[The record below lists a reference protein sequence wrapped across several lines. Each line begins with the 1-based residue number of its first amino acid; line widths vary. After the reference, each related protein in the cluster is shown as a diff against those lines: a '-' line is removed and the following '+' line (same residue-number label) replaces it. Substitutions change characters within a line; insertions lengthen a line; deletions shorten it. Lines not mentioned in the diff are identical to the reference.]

1 MSKSTPQF
9 GSAPTRRL
17 RPWRARLVMRRARV
31 QWQLALVV
39 TAIAVL
45 ACTLI
50 SSLGLLVS
58 ATELGAV
65 RGALTSAT
73 VEQTEIRVGLTRPD
87 GPVSE
92 NRVSVEDAFAPVLGD
107 AAASTSLATA
117 ESELYS
123 IPVPYVADPL
133 VYLGELDD
141 IEKNTTLVA
150 GTWPTSGFEVALPQV
165 GADVLGLAVGDTLTA
180 YGTTPDQ
187 PDIEVTV
194 TGTYD
199 IADPDTS
206 FWGGDILDGAGHDPR
221 FPVPGS
227 AGALQT
233 DAIGPLVVADGTL
246 DTAAIALQRLTLRL
260 EPDFSATTLDQL
272 APLQARLAAAP
283 DTAPAAIGDIADAV
297 DISSR
302 LTGLVD
308 TVTAAMSVT
317 RSTVVVVSLLLF
329 VLAVAALGQAAR
341 LLTEAR
347 VAERHLMRA
356 RGASARQVL
365 ALAAVEALII
375 AALAAA
381 VSPVLARLVYLII
394 AQQPAMVAAG
404 MADDPGIPPLVWA
417 VAAVIGALFWV
428 VLIAPLLGREA
439 SFHEGE
445 QGKGRQRRF
454 SGLQRSGIDVAVL
467 VLAGVAYWQLVTYQ
481 GPSSGSTL
489 GIDPVL
495 VAGPALVLLAG
506 SFLAVRLVPAASVF
520 TEQLAERGRGA
531 VVSLAA
537 WEIGRRAQR
546 ATAAILLLTLALAVG
561 TFSYSFLASWRQ
573 SQVDQA
579 TFAIGAPLRLTSES
593 ADVAVPQ
600 GAQPVLRS
608 EGLVAGPDEDISY
621 FSSPNGEPAAIVG
634 LTADARE
641 LLRRDRLATEGGSVI
656 ADSLSSAPPPEAQI
670 LLPDDTAGLAATVR
684 VTSAEELAGIVVR
697 LRFLVENEAGHQTTV
712 DMGVVPLD
720 GDEYHVRGD
729 VAESLAGNGLRIV
742 GFQAVV
748 TANDPTRD
756 GENPRTKAELLI
768 RDLTSVGT
776 PDENAPPGA
785 YPSKPVTVD
794 PESQWRASGYGNGS
808 AEHATA
814 FARDGW
820 QLGLGFTLPL
830 SIASEAVNY
839 AEFGWPQ
846 VAEIP
851 AVLSQQL
858 ADTLDAK
865 VADRLTLIV
874 GTTAIGI
881 KVVAISPSAPGGG
894 TESVIDGSS
903 GLSDDAASTVF
914 VDEVQLARALYQAGL
929 AESAVR
935 EWWLDLE
942 PGELAQYL
950 PYLAVQYDGLT
961 PQSSEL
967 LGIAMQ
973 QDPLRVAIQGALW
986 LVILGAA
993 ALAAVG
999 FAVHSTGSLRSR
1011 AIEFAQLRAVGLSRR
1026 RLVAVIG
1033 IESLLI
1039 SVLGT
1044 AFGIGLGVM
1053 LAYLVGPLVGVSG
1066 TGSSPVPS
1074 VQVIIPA
1081 ADIALLA
1088 VELAI
1093 VLAAVVLI
1101 AARVQRVAE
1110 PASALRRG
1118 DER

>member
-1 MSKSTPQF
+1 
-9 GSAPTRRL
+9 
-17 RPWRARLVMRRARV
+17 LVVRRARV
-31 QWQLALVV
+31 QWQLVVVV

-50 SSLGLLVS
+50 SSLALLVA

-65 RGALTSAT
+65 RGALSSAT
-73 VEQTEIRVGLTRPD
+73 VEQTEIRVGLTRPE
-87 GPVSE
+87 GPLSE
-92 NRVSVEDAFAPVLGD
+92 NRATVENVFASVLGD
-107 AAASTSLATA
+107 AASVTALATA

-123 IPVPYVADPL
+123 LPLSGFADPL
-133 VYLGELDD
+133 VYLGELDS
-141 IEKNTTLVA
+141 IEQNTTLVEGA
-150 GTWPTSGFEVALPQV
+150 WPTGVNEVALPQQ
-165 GADVLGLAVGDTLTA
+165 GAAVLGLTVGDTVTA
-180 YGTTPDQ
+180 YGTTLDQ
-187 PDIEVTV
+187 PDIAITIS
-194 TGTYD
+194 GTYD
-199 IADPDTS
+199 ISDPTS
-206 FWGGDILDGAGHDPR
+206 AFWGGDIIAGAGYDPR
-221 FPVPGS
+221 FPVPGT

-233 DAIGPLVVADGTL
+233 DAVGPLVVADGTL
-246 DTAAIALQRLTLRL
+246 DTESVPVQRLTVRFV
-260 EPDFSATTLDQL
+260 PSFSATTADQL

-283 DTAPAAIGDIADAV
+283 ETSPAAIGDIADAV
-297 DISSR
+297 DVTSR
-302 LTGLVD
+302 LDGLVD
-308 TVTAAMSVT
+308 TVTAAMTVT

-329 VLAVAALGQAAR
+329 VLSVAALGQAAR

-365 ALAAVEALII
+365 ALAAVEALLI
-375 AALAAA
+375 AAFTAA
-381 VSPVLARLVYLII
+381 VSPLLARLVYLLV

-404 MADDPGIPPLVWA
+404 MAGDPGVPPIV
-417 VAAVIGALFWV
+417 VGVSAAIGGLFWV
-428 VLIAPLLGREA
+428 VLITPLLGREA

-454 SGLQRSGIDVAVL
+454 SGLQRSGVDVAVL

-489 GIDPVL
+489 GVDPVL

-506 SFLAVRLVPAASVF
+506 AFLAVRIVPAVSVF
-520 TEQLAERGRGA
+520 TERLAERGRGA

-561 TFSYSFLASWRQ
+561 TFSHSFLASWRQ
-573 SQVDQA
+573 SQIDQSA
-579 TFAIGAPLRLTSES
+579 FALGAPLRLTADT

-600 GAQPVLRS
+600 AAQPVLRS
-608 EGLVAGPDEDISY
+608 AGLVAGPDEDISY
-621 FSSPNGEPAAIVG
+621 FNTPNGEPAAIVG

-641 LLRRDRLATEGGSVI
+641 LLRRDRLGDEGGSVI
-656 ADSLSSAPPPEAQI
+656 ADSLSAAPDLTALVE
-670 LLPDDTAGLAATVR
+670 LPDDSAGIAASVR
-684 VTSAEELAGIVVR
+684 VTSATELSGIVVR
-697 LRFLVENEAGHQTTV
+697 LRFLIENAAGQQSTV

-720 GDEYHVRGD
+720 GEEHYVRGD
-729 VAESLAGNGLRIV
+729 VPEAQTRNGLRII

-748 TANDPTRD
+748 TAKDPTRD
-756 GENPRTKAELLI
+756 GENPRTRAELLI

-776 PDENAPPGA
+776 VDESTPPGA
-785 YPSKPVTVD
+785 YPGKPVAVD
-794 PESQWRASGYGNGS
+794 PEASWRASGYGNGS
-808 AEHATA
+808 AEHPSAYA
-814 FARDGW
+814 PDGW
-820 QLGLGFTLPL
+820 QLGLGFTIPL
-830 SIASEAVNY
+830 SIASEAVSY
-839 AEFGWPQ
+839 AGFGWMQ

-851 AVLSQQL
+851 AVLTRSL

-865 VADRLTLIV
+865 VADRLTLI
-874 GTTAIGI
+874 IGDAAVPI
-881 KVVAISPSAPGGG
+881 KVVAISASAPGGG
-894 TESVIDGSS
+894 SQSLIDGL
-903 GLSDDAASTVF
+903 GGISDDAASTVV
-914 VDEVQLARALYQAGL
+914 VDEVLLARALYQAGV

-935 EWWLDLE
+935 EWWLDLPE
-942 PGELAQYL
+942 GEAEQYL
-950 PYLAVQYDGLT
+950 PYLAVQYEGVT
-961 PQSSEL
+961 PQSAEL

-973 QDPLRVAIQGALW
+973 QDPLRVATQGSLW

-1044 AFGIGLGVM
+1044 VFGIGLGVL
-1053 LAYLVGPLVGVSG
+1053 LAYLVGPLVGVTGDG
-1066 TGSSPVPS
+1066 TPAVPA
-1074 VQVIIPA
+1074 VQVIVPS

-1088 VELAI
+1088 AELAI
-1093 VLAAVVLI
+1093 VLAAIVLI

>member
-1 MSKSTPQF
+1 MSTPHR

-17 RPWRARLVMRRARV
+17 RPWRARLVVRRARV

-50 SSLGLLVS
+50 SSLGLLVA

-65 RGALTSAT
+65 RGALESAT
-73 VEQTEIRVGLTRPD
+73 VDQTEIRVGLTRPE
-87 GPVSE
+87 GPMSS
-92 NRVSVEDAFAPVLGD
+92 NRESVENAFAPVLAD
-107 AAASTSLATA
+107 AATYSSFATA

-123 IPVPYVADPL
+123 IPVPDSADPL

-141 IEKNTTLVA
+141 IEQKTTLVA
-150 GTWPTSGFEVALPQV
+150 GAWPTGDYEVALPQR
-165 GADVLGLAVGDTLTA
+165 GADVLGLAVGDSLTA

-187 PDIEVTV
+187 PDIEIAV

-199 IADPDTS
+199 ITDPAAA
-206 FWGGDILDGAGHDPR
+206 FWGGDILSGAGHDPR

-233 DAIGPLVVADGTL
+233 DAIGPLVVASGTL
-246 DTAAIALQRLTLRL
+246 DAESVPVQRLTLRL
-260 EPDFSATTLDQL
+260 EPDFSATTVEQL

-283 DTAPAAIGDIADAV
+283 DTAPARIGDIADAV

-302 LTGLVD
+302 LDGLVD
-308 TVTAAMSVT
+308 TVTAAMTVT
-317 RSTVVVVSLLLF
+317 RSTIVVVSLLLF

-365 ALAAVEALII
+365 SLAAGEALLI
-375 AALAAA
+375 AALTA
-381 VSPVLARLVYLII
+381 VLSPLLARLVYLLV

-404 MADDPGIPPLVWA
+404 MAGDPGIPPIVWA
-417 VAAVIGALFWV
+417 VSVVIGVLFWV
-428 VLIAPLLGREA
+428 VLIAPLLGRES
-439 SFHEGE
+439 SFQEGE

-454 SGLQRSGIDVAVL
+454 SGLQRSGIDIAVL

-489 GIDPVL
+489 GVDPVL

-520 TEQLAERGRGA
+520 TERLAERGRGA
-531 VVSLAA
+531 VLSLAA

-573 SQVDQA
+573 SQIDQA
-579 TFAIGAPLRLTSES
+579 TFAIGAPLRLTADS

-600 GAQPVLRS
+600 AAQPVLRS
-608 EGLVAGPDEDISY
+608 EGLVAGPDENITY
-621 FSSPNGEPAAIVG
+621 FSTPNGEPAAIVG

-641 LLRRDRLATEGGSVI
+641 LLRRDRLGDEGGSII
-656 ADSLSSAPPPEAQI
+656 ADSLSAAPAPDTQI
-670 LLPDDTAGLAATVR
+670 PMPDDTAGIAATVR
-684 VTSAEELAGIVVR
+684 VTSATELAGIVVR
-697 LRFLVENEAGHQTTV
+697 LRFLLENEAGHQSIV
-712 DMGVVPLD
+712 DMGVVALD
-720 GDEYHVRGD
+720 GDEHQVRGD
-729 VAESLAGNGLRIV
+729 VPESQTRNGLRII

-776 PDENAPPGA
+776 PDENTPPGA
-785 YPSKPVTVD
+785 YPSNPVVVD
-794 PESQWRASGYGNGS
+794 PEAKWRASGYGNGS
-808 AEHATA
+808 AEHPTA
-814 FARDGW
+814 YAGDGW
-820 QLGLGFTLPL
+820 QLGLGFTIPL
-830 SIASEAVNY
+830 SIASEAVSY
-839 AEFGWPQ
+839 AEYGWKQ

-851 AVLSQQL
+851 AVLTQQL
-858 ADTLDAK
+858 AETLDAQ

-874 GTTAIGI
+874 GTAAVPI
-881 KVVAISPSAPGGG
+881 KVVGISPAAPGGG
-894 TESVIDGSS
+894 TESVIDGLG
-903 GLSDDAASTVF
+903 GLRQDAASTVV
-914 VDEVQLARALYQAGL
+914 VDEMLLARALYQAGL
-929 AESAVR
+929 AELAVR
-935 EWWLDLE
+935 EWWLDL
-942 PGELAQYL
+942 PAGEAEQYL
-950 PYLAVQYDGLT
+950 PYLAVQYADVS

-973 QDPLRVAIQGALW
+973 QDPLRVAIQGSLW

-1026 RLVAVIG
+1026 RLIAVIG

-1044 AFGIGLGVM
+1044 AFGIGLGVL

-1066 TGSSPVPS
+1066 NGTSPVPS
-1074 VQVIIPA
+1074 VRVIVPA
-1081 ADIALLA
+1081 AEIGLLA
-1088 VELAI
+1088 AELAI
-1093 VLAAVVLI
+1093 VLAVIVLV